1 MTPSTIS
8 DMSYRALGSEHYIF
22 ITSIHVF
29 YFYSV
34 SAFMVLSIISSVYS
48 VPWFVYSCITTNTY
62 SYSYRYSS
70 NVVIY
75 GIQILISLI
84 ESVIAI
90 TASGYSCRVFCCG
103 KVQNPGAIQYQNPG
117 TMQYQNPGPQN
128 PGTVLYSP
136 GQGAVAIQNPQ
147 TLMVSPGAIGYQN
160 PVTYSQQMT
169 APQMAAPQ
177 MAAPQMAACQIAPPL
192 MAAPQMAAPQMTAP
206 QMAMPQMAAPQMTAT
221 QMAAPKTLSNQN
233 VRSASPST
241 SDEEIIGM

>member
-1 MTPSTIS
+1 MATREGFHGLWYFMGNGIMNGIFFAVTGSIGIFAASKPSNC
-8 DMSYRALGSEHYIF
+8 
-22 ITSIHVF
+22 
-29 YFYSV
+29 SV

-75 GIQILISLI
+75 GIQCLVSLI

-117 TMQYQNPGPQN
+117 TIQYQNPGLQN

-147 TLMVSPGAIGYQN
+147 TFMVSPGA
-160 PVTYSQQMT
+160 
-169 APQMAAPQ
+169 A
-177 MAAPQMAACQIAPPL
+177 
-192 MAAPQMAAPQMTAP
+192 
-206 QMAMPQMAAPQMTAT
+206 
-221 QMAAPKTLSNQN
+221 
-233 VRSASPST
+233 
-241 SDEEIIGM
+241 

>member
-8 DMSYRALGSEHYIF
+8 DMSYRALQIF
-22 ITSIHVF
+22 RFLTSIHVF

-48 VPWFVYSCITTNTY
+48 VPWFVYTCIITSTY

-70 NVVIY
+70 YVVIY

-117 TMQYQNPGPQN
+117 TIQYQNPGPQN

-136 GQGAVAIQNPQ
+136 GQGAIAIQNPQ
-147 TLMVSPGAIGYQN
+147 TFMVSPGAVGYQN
-160 PVTYSQQMT
+160 PAMYSQQMT
-169 APQMAAPQ
+169 ATQMAAPQMAVPQMAVPQMASQQMAAPQ
-177 MAAPQMAACQIAPPL
+177 MAAPQMAV
-192 MAAPQMAAPQMTAP
+192 PQMATPQ
-206 QMAMPQMAAPQMTAT
+206 
-221 QMAAPKTLSNQN
+221 TLSNQTF
-233 VRSASPST
+233 RSASPST
-241 SDEEIIGM
+241 SDGEIIGM